1 MVSQVL
7 NLIKGIFVQC
17 FTWTENLL
25 SAIGGTGIVLSAVA
39 VALLASVFILPIRGG
54 QGGLGMDSS
63 LFDFQINYTS
73 RPRKQEKGLV
83 VRGSSGISVKRRS
96 NRERRHRYLPGK

>member
-1 MVSQVL
+1 MVSQAL

-39 VALLASVFILPIRGG
+39 VSLIASIFILPIRGG

-63 LFDFQINYTS
+63 LFDFQVNYTS
-73 RPRKQEKGLV
+73 RPRKQEKGLA
-83 VRGSSGISVKRRS
+83 VRGDTGNSIKRRA
-96 NRERRHRYLPGK
+96 NREGRFTVFTR